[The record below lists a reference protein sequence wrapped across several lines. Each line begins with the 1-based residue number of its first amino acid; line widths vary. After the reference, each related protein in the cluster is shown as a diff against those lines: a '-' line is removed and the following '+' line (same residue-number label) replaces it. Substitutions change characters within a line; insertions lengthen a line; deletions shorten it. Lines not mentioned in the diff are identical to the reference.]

1 MRLSHPEGYL
11 STPPSEMGSGI
22 LVLHAWWGLSQSIKD
37 VCNRLSDQGF
47 VAFAP
52 DLYNGK
58 LALTIEEA
66 EILSDELDSMQ
77 ATSIIRGSVDFLSN
91 HNQVDEDE
99 LGVIGFSLGA
109 YFALNL
115 STEEPDR
122 INAVV
127 IFYGTGSADFKN
139 SKAAYIG
146 HFAETDPYEPA
157 EYVDHLENEL
167 SSSGLEVTFYRYE
180 HVGHW
185 FFESDRP
192 DAYNAETAQLAWD
205 RSIAFL
211 KNNLRRQEN
220 GQAPG

>member
-1 MRLSHPEGYL
+1 MKISPPEGYL
-11 STPPSEMGSGI
+11 SAPPSGI
-22 LVLHAWWGLSQSIKD
+22 GPGIVVLHAWWGLSNTIKD

-58 LALTIEEA
+58 FASTIKEA
-66 EILSDELDSMQ
+66 EILSDLLDSQQ
-77 ATSIIRGSVDFLSN
+77 AMSTIRKSVDFLSN
-91 HNQVDEDE
+91 HDQVDEVR

-115 STEEPDR
+115 SAEEPGR

-139 SKAAYIG
+139 ANAAYSG
-146 HFAETDPYEPA
+146 HFAKADPYEPE

-167 SSSGLEVTFYRYE
+167 RSSGQEVTFYRYE
-180 HVGHW
+180 DVGHW

-192 DAYNAETAQLAWD
+192 DAYNAEIAQLAWD
-205 RSIAFL
+205 RSITFL
-211 KNNLRRQEN
+211 KNNLQE
-220 GQAPG
+220 

>member
-1 MRLSHPEGYL
+1 MKQSHPEGNL
-11 STPPSEMGSGI
+11 STPPSGMGPGI
-22 LVLHAWWGLSQSIKD
+22 LVLHAWWGLSDTINN

-58 LALTIEEA
+58 FASTIKEA
-66 EILSDELDSMQ
+66 EILSNELDSQHAM
-77 ATSIIRGSVDFLSN
+77 SIIRQSIDFLSN
-91 HNQVDEDE
+91 HDQVDEGE

-115 STEEPDR
+115 SAEEPDR

-139 SKAAYIG
+139 SKAAYLG
-146 HFAETDPYEPA
+146 HFAIIDPYEPA

-180 HVGHW
+180 DVGHW

-205 RSIAFL
+205 RSITFL

-220 GQAPG
+220 G

>member
-1 MRLSHPEGYL
+1 MRLSRPEGYL
-11 STPPSEMGSGI
+11 SAPPSRMGPGI
-22 LVLHAWWGLSQSIKD
+22 LVLHAWWGLSDTIKD

-52 DLYNGK
+52 DLYSGK
-58 LALTIEEA
+58 FASTITEA
-66 EILSDELDSMQ
+66 EILSNELDSQQ
-77 ATSIIRGSVDFLSN
+77 AMSIVKHSVDFISN
-91 HNQVDEDE
+91 HDQVDQGG

-115 STEEPDR
+115 SAEEPDR

-139 SKAAYIG
+139 SKAAYLG
-146 HFAETDPYEPA
+146 HFAIIDPYEPA

-167 SSSGLEVTFYRYE
+167 SPSGLEVIFYRYE
-180 HVGHW
+180 DVGHW

-205 RSIAFL
+205 RSITFL
-211 KNNLRRQEN
+211 KNNLR
-220 GQAPG
+220 G